1 MLWRHQPA
9 PGPALPPSTQALTAS
24 RGHAGQASPA
34 IAATAVAMNS
44 TSKSASGSAIGSKT
58 AFASVRNVNRH
69 AGNLVLAVEPK
80 RADAPLPHVDTAT
93 AALIRTLLARGDL
106 EAKAGKLLTL
116 VHVPD
121 PRFERIVLVA
131 QPTAEVSRA
140 DFRSMAGAA
149 AATLVAL
156 PGTRALWLLDSCP
169 VRDAGKPDS
178 RRDGVY
184 DNTRASLVALS
195 ATLYR
200 FDRLKSKPADNP
212 PTLKHVDFLFTTE
225 QRAAGERALKHGAAL
240 ADGMALARDVGN
252 APPNE
257 LTPSAFAAEA
267 RKLARSSSGAL
278 QAKVLGEKEMR
289 TLGMG
294 SFLSVG
300 AGSAEESKLIVL
312 DYKGAGRAQPYVLVG
327 KGITFDTGGISI
339 KPAGAMDEMKYDMS
353 GAGAVLGMMHTV
365 AALRLRINVVGVI
378 AAAENM
384 PSGTATRPGDIVR
397 SMSGQTIEILNTDAE
412 GRLVLCDALT
422 YVERFKPAAVI
433 DLATLTGAVIVAL
446 GSVASGLWANNDD
459 LARQLREAGDAS
471 ADRVWQMPLWDEY
484 QPLLKSN
491 FADMANVSGGREAG
505 SSVAA
510 CFLSRVTKAYP
521 WAHLDVAG
529 TAYRSGA
536 QKGSTA
542 RPMPLLLQ
550 FLLDRNGSTP

>member
-1 MLWRHQPA
+1 MPD
-9 PGPALPPSTQALTAS
+9 
-24 RGHAGQASPA
+24 RGHAGHFSPA

-44 TSKSASGSAIGSKT
+44 TSKSSAGSRT
-58 AFASVRNVNRH
+58 TFTSVRSVNRH
-69 AGNLVLAVEPK
+69 AGNLVLAIEPK
-80 RADAPLPHVDTAT
+80 RADAPIPNVDTAT
-93 AALIRTLLARGDL
+93 AALIRSLLARGDL

-116 VHVPD
+116 VQVPD
-121 PRFERIVLVA
+121 PRFERILLVA
-131 QPTAEVSRA
+131 QPAPEVSRA
-140 DFRSMAGAA
+140 DFRSMASAA
-149 AATLVAL
+149 AVALVAL

-169 VRDAGKPDS
+169 VRDAGTANTGNDTI
-178 RRDGVY
+178 Y
-184 DNTRASLVALS
+184 HNTRASLAALN

-200 FDRLKSKPADNP
+200 FDRLKSKPAENP
-212 PTLKHVDFLFTTE
+212 PTLKHVDFLFAAQ
-225 QRAAGERALKHGAAL
+225 QRVAGERALAHGVAL

-267 RKLARSSSGAL
+267 RKLARSSAGQGGGAL
-278 QAKVLGEKEMR
+278 QVKVLGEKEMR
-289 TLGMG
+289 ALGMG
-294 SFLSVG
+294 SLLSVG
-300 AGSAEESKLIVL
+300 AGSAEESKLVVL
-312 DYKGAGRAQPYVLVG
+312 DYKGAGRAQPFVLVG

-339 KPAGAMDEMKYDMS
+339 KPAGAMDEMKYDMC

-365 AALRLRINVVGVI
+365 AALRLPINVIGVI

-446 GSVASGLWANNDD
+446 GSAASGLWANNDA
-459 LARQLREAGDAS
+459 LAGQLRDAGELS

-510 CFLSRVTKAYP
+510 CFLSRYTKAYP

-536 QKGSTA
+536 QKGATA

-550 FLLDRNGSTP
+550 YLLDRAYATP